1 MKTIVFTSASAKQF
15 DALPLAAQAAI
26 EAALGRYAIDGHG
39 DVKPLSGR
47 AGYRLR
53 IGEYRVLFDES
64 RTTILAVYIGRRSTH
79 TLLFED
85 AMTKLPHQTIKSPSG
100 DELVV
105 VPRAEYERL
114 VAMAEEAAEELA
126 DLAAYDAVVA
136 ELAAGEA
143 SPLPAELSALL
154 LTYKSR
160 LAAARRWR
168 GMTQAELAAKVGV
181 GQGYLSDLETK
192 RRKGLDS
199 TIERLAAALE
209 VPVAWIA

>member
-1 MKTIVFTSASAKQF
+1 MKTIVFASASAKQF

-26 EAALGRYAIDGHG
+26 EAALGRYARPGRCQAAFG
-39 DVKPLSGR
+39 SGGLSS
-47 AGYRLR
+47 ADWL
-53 IGEYRVLFDES
+53 EYRVLFDEW
-64 RTTILAVYIGRRSTH
+64 RTTILAVSIGRRATTR
-79 TLLFED
+79 TLEE

-126 DLAAYDAVVA
+126 DLAAYDAAVA
-136 ELAAGEA
+136 ELAAGAA

-154 LTYKSR
+154 LRYKSR